1 MLKVFGF
8 VHRGNRLTHDEYR
21 AAHVGYHNSYGRRLN
36 GIRGYLLNVRA
47 NRELSKLIGDDAAE
61 LLAAGPTDF
70 DDCWDGYGQLMFNS
84 LDAYLTAKT
93 PSLDK
98 PGPAGLECDDAVAG
112 VGGDAPYLYSGP
124 PFQFHVAESVVV
136 PVRRP
141 EHKLF
146 KLIQFGRRRAGLA
159 PAAFN
164 SGWSGGYA
172 ALSRNVPGLLGH
184 IVNFPTDLDVRTGFF
199 TEESGAF
206 SPEAESRQT
215 AFMACFDGIAEFW
228 FTSPEAFMGWR
239 RQSSGALRELETE
252 LFDGFFFR
260 EVDETV
266 AVLPD
271 RLPPAPFYHR

>member
-8 VHRGNRLTHDEYR
+8 VRRSNRLTHDEYR
-21 AAHVGYHNSYGRRLN
+21 AGHVGYHNSYGRRLN

-47 NRELSKLIGDDAAE
+47 NRTLEELFGDSLTE
-61 LLAAGPTDF
+61 LLAGEPADF
-70 DDCWDGYGQLMFNS
+70 DGCWDGYGQLMFNS
-84 LDAYLTAKT
+84 LDAYLASKA
-93 PSLDK
+93 PALDK
-98 PGPAGLECDDAVAG
+98 PGPMGLELDDAVAA
-112 VGGDAPYLYSGP
+112 VGGDASYLYSGP
-124 PFQFHVAESVVV
+124 PFQFHVAESVVL

-141 EHKLF
+141 EYKLF
-146 KLIQFGRRRAGLA
+146 KLVQFGKRRVGLA
-159 PAAFN
+159 PAAFQ
-164 SGWSGGYA
+164 SGWTGGYA

-199 TEESGAF
+199 SEESGAF
-206 SPEAESRQT
+206 SPEAESRHA
-215 AFMACFDGIAEFW
+215 AFMDCFDGIAEFW
-228 FTSPEAFMGWR
+228 FTDPRAFLVWR
-239 RQSSGALRELETE
+239 KQAGGALRELEAD

>member
-8 VHRGNRLTHDEYR
+8 VRRSDKLTHDEYR

-36 GIRGYLLNVRA
+36 EIRGYLLNVRA
-47 NRELSKLIGDDAAE
+47 NRDLSELFGDSATE
-61 LLAAGPTDF
+61 LLAGGPTDF

-84 LDAYLTAKT
+84 LDAYLAAKT
-93 PSLDK
+93 PTLDK
-98 PGPAGLECDDAVAG
+98 PGPTGLELDDAVAA
-112 VGGDAPYLYSGP
+112 VGGDAPYLYSSP
-124 PFQFHVAESVVV
+124 PVQFHVAESVVI

-146 KLIQFGRRRAGLA
+146 KLVQFGKRKAGVA
-159 PAAFN
+159 PAAFQ
-164 SGWSGGYA
+164 SGWSGTYA
-172 ALSRNVPGLLGH
+172 ALSRSVPGLLGH

-206 SPEAESRQT
+206 SPETESRHA
-215 AFMACFDGIAEFW
+215 AFIARFDGLAELW
-228 FTSPEAFMGWR
+228 FTDPEAFLNWR
-239 RQSSGALRELETE
+239 RQAGGALREIESD

-271 RLPPAPFYHR
+271 RLPPAFFYHR